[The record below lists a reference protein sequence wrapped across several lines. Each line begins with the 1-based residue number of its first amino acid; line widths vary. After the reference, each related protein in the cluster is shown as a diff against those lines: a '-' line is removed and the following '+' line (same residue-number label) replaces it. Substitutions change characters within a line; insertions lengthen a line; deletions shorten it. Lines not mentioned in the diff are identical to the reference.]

1 MNKLIL
7 ALFFTAAIGAT
18 NAVNDDNGI
27 STDVT
32 ETFFYL
38 YTAETGVENPVEGPK
53 DVNSADGEAA
63 LAAGGFDP
71 DRERTFLLIHGF
83 WSDETWADKF
93 VPGQ

>member
-7 ALFFTAAIGAT
+7 ALLFAAAIGA
-18 NAVNDDNGI
+18 NAENDDGGI

-38 YTAETGVENPVEGPK
+38 YTAETGVENHVELPK
-53 DVNSADGEAA
+53 DVNSAEGEAA

-71 DRERTFLLIHGF
+71 DRERTFVLIHGF

-93 VPGQ
+93 VPGK